1 MTRSNGKER
10 LRFSLAV
17 AFGGITISSI
27 AIAAL
32 RNGPEA
38 DNRAKEGVLGL
49 RLLAIAVLSIGF
61 HVCTRVLTH

>member
-17 AFGGITISSI
+17 AFGGLTIASI

-32 RNGPEA
+32 RNGEWRWA
-38 DNRAKEGVLGL
+38 RVMFTVTLGL
-49 RLLAIAVLSIGF
+49 VLAAILGAVYRTELNRIS
-61 HVCTRVLTH
+61 